1 MYPTDS
7 FGSMDISNPRDSSDR
22 WGSSDPGVS
31 LDQRNSSESIES
43 TYSLGTSNPIKTS
56 VGASNIG
63 ASLFYLITQR
73 NGHQLS
79 IISDIIY
86 WNSDPKELFHT
97 IRMVS
102 NWTQH
107 GSIWTNIV
115 LIVKLFIRMN
125 SLGLKPGPIPPN
137 LHSTHRWLILL

>member
-1 MYPTDS
+1 MLNPKIPHHIQNSIWLTIDSLELTYSMYPTDS

-22 WGSSDPGVS
+22 SGSSDPGVS

-86 WNSDPKELFHT
+86 WNSDPKELFHM

-102 NWTQH
+102 N
-107 GSIWTNIV
+107 
-115 LIVKLFIRMN
+115 
-125 SLGLKPGPIPPN
+125 
-137 LHSTHRWLILL
+137 